1 MWGWMGGS
9 KPGRAER
16 ADAAERAE
24 RAEHVAACRAWACDM
39 LAGSDRETGDILAAY
54 LRAVGA

>member
-9 KPGRAER
+9 RPSRAER
-16 ADAAERAE
+16 ADAERRAE
-24 RAEHVAACRAWACDM
+24 RAAYVNACRAWARDL
-39 LAGSDRETGDILAAY
+39 LARTNEPTADILAAY